1 MYNSDFKLINTH
13 WESDIVNGLITNN
26 MDGKAPDQLRNVDM
40 ENLEKYLSITQD
52 RQIHESILTELLRS
66 ATFEK
71 NRKQTM
77 TTARLIL
84 ERFISPRDLNELI
97 EFCSTKNFILPWSDA
112 LAYYK
117 SRQDLTLDEFKKI
130 KGSGIILR
138 DINSAIRSRSASK
151 KAKDKSKEKS
161 SSKKTRESSNEKS
174 EKKKTKGRKDPKDK
188 EKNIKQMTGNIS
200 NFYLS

>member
-1 MYNSDFKLINTH
+1 
-13 WESDIVNGLITNN
+13 

-52 RQIHESILTELLRS
+52 KKIHENILTELLRS

-77 TTARLIL
+77 TTARQIL
-84 ERFISPRDLNELI
+84 ERFVSPKDLNELI
-97 EFCSTKNFILPWSDA
+97 EFCLNKNFILPWSDA

-130 KGSGIILR
+130 KGSDIIFR
-138 DINSAIRSRSASK
+138 DITSAIRSRSASK
-151 KAKDKSKEKS
+151 KAKNKSKEKS
-161 SSKKTRESSNEKS
+161 SSKKKRENSDEKS
-174 EKKKTKGRKDPKDK
+174 GKKKTKNRKDAKDK
-188 EKNIKQMTGNIS
+188 EKNIKEPAGKCS
-200 NFYLS
+200 NFYKFQNNKLFNFF